1 MFGSSKSDSSGG
13 LEDIMKELQKK
24 MGGASSGS
32 SSKGNSVEDIVR
44 DLQQKMGGGTTD
56 GGGLSD
62 VAREIRRKMG
72 MDTSSSGAGSSTSS
86 SGAGSSTSSGSTA
99 SDVAK
104 ELRKRMGIE
113 EKETSTTQKKTK
125 KAEPAGGGMGNM
137 KAICLLGLAK
147 DPVKPDEVKVELVT
161 RPDEPK
167 EPYIRN
173 MECQD

>member
-1 MFGSSKSDSSGG
+1 MGSFLEEIIKGGLGNVFGSSKSDSSGG

-44 DLQQKMGGGTTD
+44 DMQQKMGGGTSD

-72 MDTSSSGAGSSTSS
+72 MDTSPSNTE
-86 SGAGSSTSSGSTA
+86 SSTSSGSTA

-125 KAEPAGGGMGNM
+125 KAEPASGGMGDIFGKMGIDLGN
-137 KAICLLGLAK
+137 LGGLAESVLK
-147 DPVKPDEVKVELVT
+147 TIGLAGKSV
-161 RPDEPK
+161 
-167 EPYIRN
+167 
-173 MECQD
+173 